1 MSCSLLQV
9 KTKICESL
17 LVAFY
22 CPCLLIFTSCFQYE
36 QLNGGSEEKLR
47 TLREIKETVQHRK
60 HLDSSIDFIGRLVF
74 GFENGPKMLEAVR
87 ASGEPLVDDW
97 DCLKRMVSIL
107 IALIR
112 LWHKACVKFPFSH
125 IFAAC
130 AFAFGLCPVEP
141 ISSRLPLPGEDF
153 RIPVRVAHSIRHE
166 VHEGICEHL
175 QQRYIRDKDEGVEH
189 QCLRRLQPGE
199 VEPFG
204 SGTQRLMRCSL

>member
-97 DCLKRMVSIL
+97 DCLKRMV
-107 IALIR
+107 R
-112 LWHKACVKFPFSH
+112 
-125 IFAAC
+125 IFESQC
-130 AFAFGLCPVEP
+130 GSLTQYGMKYMRAFANICNSG
-141 ISSRLPLPGEDF
+141 ISETKMRESSISACGGYNPARWSPLAQG
-153 RIPVRVAHSIRHE
+153 HSA
-166 VHEGICEHL
+166 
-175 QQRYIRDKDEGVEH
+175 
-189 QCLRRLQPGE
+189 
-199 VEPFG
+199 
-204 SGTQRLMRCSL
+204 